1 MADLNSFTFT
11 GHLTQDASIRT
22 LASGKKVLTANAAIN
37 TGYGDYK
44 KTLYIKVQQWG
55 DHGEKLL
62 PYLKKGQLIGG
73 QGEMSRAEWQSKEG
87 KQYVDFVV
95 DCLSIQL
102 LGSKQTSQE
111 QCVASPMLEEV
122 DNEEVVF

>member
-1 MADLNSFTFT
+1 MSDLNSFTFT
-11 GHLTQDASIRT
+11 GRLTQDASIRT
-22 LASGKKVLTANAAIN
+22 LASGKKVLTANAAVN
-37 TGYGDYK
+37 TGFGEYK

-55 DHGEKLL
+55 DRGENLI

-73 QGEMSRAEWQSKEG
+73 QGEMSRSEWQNKEG

-102 LGSKQTSQE
+102 LGSKQQTTQE
-111 QCVASPMLEEV
+111 QEHITYDINDIA
-122 DNEEVVF
+122 F

>member
-1 MADLNSFTFT
+1 MSDLNSFTFT
-11 GHLTQDASIRT
+11 GRLTQDASIRT
-22 LASGKKVLTANAAIN
+22 LASGKKVLTANAAVN
-37 TGYGDYK
+37 TGFGEYK

-55 DHGEKLL
+55 DRGENLI

-73 QGEMSRAEWQSKEG
+73 QGEMSRSEWQNKEG

-102 LGSKQTSQE
+102 LGSKQQVTSE
-111 QCVASPMLEEV
+111 DKEHAIDDI
-122 DNEEVVF
+122 DNVVF